1 MADMDASVMYQF
13 SPLEVERGRL
23 EIVLLPGLH
32 VVCGTHFLS
41 VSGIL
46 PEKMVHFLRR
56 NLIRS
61 WPSIQIYLSVVS
73 LTTVMIEMVTSQ
85 ILCATITEM

>member
-23 EIVLLPGLH
+23 EIVLSPGLH
-32 VVCGTHFLS
+32 VVCGTRFLS

-46 PEKMVHFLRR
+46 PEKMVRFLR
-56 NLIRS
+56 
-61 WPSIQIYLSVVS
+61 
-73 LTTVMIEMVTSQ
+73 
-85 ILCATITEM
+85 